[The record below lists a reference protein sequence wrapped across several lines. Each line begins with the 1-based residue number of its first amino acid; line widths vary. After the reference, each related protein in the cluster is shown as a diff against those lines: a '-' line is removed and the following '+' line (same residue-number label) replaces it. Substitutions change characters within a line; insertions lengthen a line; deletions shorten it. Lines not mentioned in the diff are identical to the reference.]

1 MGEIVIMNDLEWP
14 NLSYYAI
21 YYERFRKVMQQTE
34 KVALMYLVKVFY
46 KQYTHLPVKHAYSM
60 IDFHQPHNQ
69 DNILPCTIPDECHP
83 P

>member
-1 MGEIVIMNDLEWP
+1 MTKAFILCDLLW
-14 NLSYYAI
+14 
-21 YYERFRKVMQQTE
+21 KVQKSHAANRE
-34 KVALMYLVKVFY
+34 GSFNVFSEGIY